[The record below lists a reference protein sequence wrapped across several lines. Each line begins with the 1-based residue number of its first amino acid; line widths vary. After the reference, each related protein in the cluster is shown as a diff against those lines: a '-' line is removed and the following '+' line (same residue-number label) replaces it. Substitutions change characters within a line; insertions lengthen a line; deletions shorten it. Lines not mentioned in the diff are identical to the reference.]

1 MDTTSTDERDKQL
14 DKIYYNPQDPGSYGG
29 VNRLLKRA
37 KEVGIPEINL
47 SKVRDYLRDQN
58 AYTLH
63 KPARKHFTRNRTI
76 TGAIDK
82 QWQADLAD
90 MQSLASSNSGYK
102 YILTVIDIFSKYAWA
117 IPVKSKSS
125 KDMLV
130 AFETLFKKAGPRR
143 PERLQTDAGKE
154 FLNKEV
160 QALFKQ
166 KNIHHFFSGSDQK
179 AAVVERFNRTLKGRI
194 WTYFTA
200 HQEDNY
206 IDLLDKLVNAY
217 NHSTHRSIGMRPAD
231 VQKKDEP
238 KLFNKMFGD
247 DLSKVRSTQTPPL
260 KEGQM
265 VRVSKVKGA
274 FEKGYMPNWSLEH
287 FIVSKVNDNSKRRVY
302 KLQDFENEDISG
314 NWYEDEIQ
322 PIRKNLYL
330 IEKVLRTRKP
340 AKGEKELF
348 IKWEGWPTKF
358 NSWIK
363 ESDIDIYN
371 RPKPK

>member
-1 MDTTSTDERDKQL
+1 MDPASTDERDKQL
-14 DKIYYNPQDPGSYGG
+14 DDIYYNPQDPGSYGG
-29 VNRLLKRA
+29 VKRLLKRA
-37 KEVGIPEINL
+37 REVGIPEINQA
-47 SKVRDYLRDQN
+47 KIKDYLRDQQ

-90 MQSLASSNSGYK
+90 MQSLASSNSSYK

-125 KDMLV
+125 KDMVV
-130 AFETLFKKAGPRR
+130 AFEALFKKSGPRI
-143 PERLQTDAGKE
+143 PERLQTDAGNE

-166 KNIHHFFSGSDQK
+166 KHIHHFFTGSDQK
-179 AAVVERFNRTLKGRI
+179 AAVVERFNRTLKTRI

-200 HQEDNY
+200 HQTDNY
-206 IDLLDKLVNAY
+206 LDILDKLVHAY
-217 NHSTHRSIGMRPAD
+217 NHSIHRTIGMCPAD

-238 KLFNKMFGD
+238 KLFNKMFGQ
-247 DLSKVRSTQTPPL
+247 DLAKVRSAQTPPL

-265 VRVSKVKGA
+265 VRVSKVKGV
-274 FEKGYMPNWSLEH
+274 FEKGYMPNWSQEH
-287 FIVSKVNDNSKRRVY
+287 FIVTKVNPHSKRRVY
-302 KLQDFENEDISG
+302 KLQDYLNNDISG
-314 NWYEDEIQ
+314 SWYEDEIQ
-322 PIRKNLYL
+322 PIQKNLYL
-330 IEKVLRTRKP
+330 IEKVLRTRKVP
-340 AKGEKELF
+340 KGGKELF
-348 IKWEGWPTKF
+348 IKWKGWPTKF

-363 ESDIDIYN
+363 ESDIEDI
-371 RPKPK
+371 KKSK